1 MGMTDHR
8 IALEASLALAV
19 DRIGDPQPAIYA
31 RLFARH
37 PAMEAE
43 FWRDTSGR
51 IRGEM
56 LARSLEMALDLAAPH
71 APNGG
76 WENQGWGGAFLATE
90 AVTHDAYGINRAVFA
105 DFLPIIAAVMAEA
118 GGDGFTPAMAA
129 AWDVVLAR
137 AAAVLA
143 ALPGSS
149 MAARVIDVEDVL
161 PPVSQRGAFFP
172 QR

>member
-1 MGMTDHR
+1 MAMTDHAA
-8 IALEASLALAV
+8 ALDASLALAV

-56 LARSLEMALDLAAPH
+56 LARTLEMVRDLAAPH
-71 APNGG
+71 APEGG
-76 WENQGWGGAFLATE
+76 WAGAFLGTE

-105 DFLPIIAAVMAEA
+105 DFVPIVAAVIAEA
-118 GGDGFTPAMAA
+118 CGDGFTPAMAA
-129 AWDVVLAR
+129 AWALVQDR

-143 ALPGSS
+143 A
-149 MAARVIDVEDVL
+149 
-161 PPVSQRGAFFP
+161 
-172 QR
+172 